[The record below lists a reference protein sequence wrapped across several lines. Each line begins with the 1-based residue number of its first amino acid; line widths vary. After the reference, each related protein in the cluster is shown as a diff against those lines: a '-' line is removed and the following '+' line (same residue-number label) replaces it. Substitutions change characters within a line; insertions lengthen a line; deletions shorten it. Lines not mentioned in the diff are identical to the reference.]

1 MTSFPSGGAY
11 VIEDTETGSSRFSSS
26 NTQNVIAIEVPV
38 VSGGNGAVGL
48 TGATGP
54 GVATGGTTGQFLTK
68 DSGTD
73 YDTSWATIH
82 QVPAGG
88 ATAEVLGKASG
99 SDYDLEWVAQ
109 VPASTSVYVYD
120 SSAIQEGNTYSSWS
134 DLITQVN
141 SVDGPKIIQFA
152 QDETIPTGSW
162 NLARSVLVGNSTNI
176 SSPVTVTFPT
186 GCTISNPAGTMA
198 SDGIILYS
206 TSNSAVLTVSS
217 ARTVALNNAAYVA
230 SKTAA
235 FITVSAT
242 SGIVS
247 FLLSSSAGF
256 ALPSDLW
263 IAGGDYESINVT
275 GAGVTVLVV
284 DDHGRTG
291 LYDDTIR
298 GGAGVGTTITRV
310 VFHPAGT
317 VTVAPGDT
325 QTNATNWSVSLA
337 TKANRVGFDGDGS
350 GEAVFT
356 GIEEVD
362 SALVALASA
371 SALPAAGT
379 SGNLL
384 TSNGTAWTSAADR
397 LPAASTSGNLLTSNG
412 TSWTSTADRLPA
424 ASTSGNILTSNGT
437 SWTSASH
444 SLGSVVVPLW
454 VPTSTNGT
462 WGPSSAFDYTFNS
475 TPVDGH
481 WIEWSN
487 IPLGG
492 TYTIG
497 CAVQQTNG
505 APKYQVSVDGVD
517 VGSLQDAYAGSTTAV
532 VQTSTGISITAGLH
546 TVRVTINGKNASSSG
561 YGLRLASIAFSRT
574 S

>member
-1 MTSFPSGGAY
+1 MTSFPSGGSY

-162 NLARSVLVGNSTNI
+162 NLARSVLVGNSTNL

-198 SDGIILYS
+198 ASGITLYS
-206 TSNSAVLTVSS
+206 TSTSAVLTVSS
-217 ARTVALNNAAYVA
+217 SRTIALHNNARVC

-235 FITVSAT
+235 FFDVSAT
-242 SGIVS
+242 SGIVVFS
-247 FLLSSSAGF
+247 MASGGGIV
-256 ALPSDLW
+256 LPSDLS

-275 GAGVTVLVV
+275 GAGVTVAIV
-284 DDHGRTG
+284 DDHSNTS
-291 LYDDTIR
+291 LSNNVIR
-298 GGAGVGTTITRV
+298 GGAGS
-310 VFHPAGT
+310 GT
-317 VTVAPGDT
+317 VIVRLSYSPAATSTGDT
-325 QTNATNWSVSLA
+325 QTNATNWSVILGASA
-337 TKANRVGFDGDGS
+337 SRVGFDGDGS

-462 WGPSSAFDYTFNS
+462 WGPNSAFDYTFNS

-517 VGSLQDAYAGSTTAV
+517 VGSLQDAYAGSNTAV